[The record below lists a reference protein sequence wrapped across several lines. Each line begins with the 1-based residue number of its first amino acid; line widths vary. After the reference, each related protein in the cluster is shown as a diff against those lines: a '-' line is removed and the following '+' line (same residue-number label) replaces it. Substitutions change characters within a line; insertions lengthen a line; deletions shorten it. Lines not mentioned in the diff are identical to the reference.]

1 MLTASQNYIF
11 FMHILLALLI
21 QKYVPIF
28 PKKLQQQQTAV
39 LLAMLV
45 SSMYKLLVTL
55 APCIS

>member
-1 MLTASQNYIF
+1 
-11 FMHILLALLI
+11 MHILLALLI
-21 QKYVPIF
+21 QKYEPIF

-39 LLAMLV
+39 LAMLV